1 MQLLST
7 SKHKV
12 NNFCKSSLGR
22 KVLDFFNVVFHIYIN
37 KGKYHV
43 NYLQL
48 VEYLQQNANPAYNQ
62 FNAKIVNSGVPT
74 IGCTVPFLR
83 KLSKSFTVSQVL
95 QFPTHQFFEV
105 DMIVAMVVSSAK
117 LPFCQKQPLLWQ
129 LASTLENWAVC
140 DGCIVKNVK
149 QDVGYFQLFC
159 QMARDGRPFVA
170 RYGIV
175 NLLGNFLDDSHLD
188 KVFEICLQVV
198 AKGYYVDMAVAWLV
212 ATAMAKNPTKT
223 KHFMQNQGKNLNDF
237 CYNKALQK
245 MRDSLRVSSQD
256 KQWTRTM
263 KK

>member
-1 MQLLST
+1 M
-7 SKHKV
+7 
-12 NNFCKSSLGR
+12 
-22 KVLDFFNVVFHIYIN
+22 
-37 KGKYHV
+37 
-43 NYLQL
+43 NYFQL
-48 VEYLQQNANPAYNQ
+48 VEHLQQNADSAYNQ

-117 LPFCQKQPLLWQ
+117 MPFYKKTPLLWQ

-140 DGCIVKNVK
+140 DGCIVKNIK
-149 QDVGYFQLFC
+149 EDEEKYFQLFC
-159 QMARDGRPFVA
+159 QMAVDNHPFVA

-175 NLLGNFLDDSHLD
+175 NLLGNFLDDCHLD
-188 KVFEICLQVV
+188 KVFETCLQVV
-198 AKGYYVDMAVAWLV
+198 AKGYYVDMAVAWII
-212 ATAMAKNPTKT
+212 ATSMTKNPTKT
-223 KHFMQNQGKNLNDF
+223 KRFMQNQGRNLNDF

-245 MRDSLRVSSQD
+245 MRDSSRVSAKD
-256 KQWTRTM
+256 KEWTRAM